1 MSNHAG
7 MYSASSQVEILLRFI
22 IGVYRSN
29 GTYADDVRVIAWYG
43 PTEGRFLV
51 SLALGSGGLCL

>member
-1 MSNHAG
+1 MSSHAG
-7 MYSASSQVEILLRFI
+7 MCPASPQVEILLRFF

-43 PTEGRFLV
+43 PTERERER
-51 SLALGSGGLCL
+51 ALFGFAGAGV